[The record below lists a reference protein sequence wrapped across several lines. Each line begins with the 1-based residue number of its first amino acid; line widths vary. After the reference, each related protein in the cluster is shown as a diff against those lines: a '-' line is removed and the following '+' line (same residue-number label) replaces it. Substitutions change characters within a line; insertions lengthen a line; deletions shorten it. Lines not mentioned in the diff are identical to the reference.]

1 MKTEIGPIKVPE
13 ALKVL
18 SPKGSFPLAT
28 AGAPKMVAPR
38 VALLGD
44 AAHRVHPFA
53 GQGANMGYR
62 DCELLLDALGKKKFT
77 RIKLILRVQNLN
89 Q

>member
-1 MKTEIGPIKVPE
+1 MRTEIGTVNVPE
-13 ALKVL
+13 VRAIL
-18 SPKGSFPLAT
+18 SPKGSFPLGT
-28 AGAPKMVAPR
+28 AASPSMVGPR

-62 DCELLLDALGKKKFT
+62 DCEILLDALGK
-77 RIKLILRVQNLN
+77 L
-89 Q
+89 

>member
-1 MKTEIGPIKVPE
+1 MKTEIGPINVPE
-13 ALKVL
+13 VVKVL

-28 AGAPKMVAPR
+28 AGAPQMVAPR

-62 DCELLLDALGKKKFT
+62 DCELLLDALGKSFLQELSKSYQ
-77 RIKLILRVQNLN
+77 LV
-89 Q
+89 